1 MHTVQVLTAVVGIL
15 AALAA
20 RAILPGRQIMG
31 FFGSAIAGT
40 IGALGAAYG
49 GQAAGWFKLG
59 EALAFVA
66 AAVGAMIVTAI
77 LSRFFR

>member
-1 MHTVQVLTAVVGIL
+1 MQTVQVLTAVVGIL
-15 AALAA
+15 AALAT

-49 GQAAGWFKLG
+49 GQVAGWFKLG

-66 AAVGAMIVTAI
+66 AVVGAMIVTAI

>member
-1 MHTVQVLTAVVGIL
+1 MTTVMVLTAVVGIL
-15 AALAA
+15 AAVAA
-20 RAILPGRQIMG
+20 RAIMPGRQIMG
-31 FFGSAIAGT
+31 LFGSAVAGT
-40 IGALGAAYG
+40 IGGLGAAYG

-66 AAVGAMIVTAI
+66 AVLGAIAATAV

>member
-1 MHTVQVLTAVVGIL
+1 MTTVNVLTALVGIL

-20 RAILPGRQIMG
+20 RAIMPGRQIMG
-31 FFGSAIAGT
+31 LFGSAVAGT
-40 IGALGAAYG
+40 IGGLGAAYG

-66 AAVGAMIVTAI
+66 AVLGAMILTAVM
-77 LSRFFR
+77 SRFFR